1 MSASPITPLEAWICR
16 KIGIGNGARLDRRR
30 LTQYQLEAL
39 NRTLVHARGD
49 SPFYRQHLRG
59 LPPEP
64 LSSLDDLA
72 GLPFTTSSDLR
83 RDPRAFL
90 CVSQDRIA
98 RAVTLDTTGTTG
110 SPKRLFFTEGDL
122 ELTVDFFH
130 HGMSTL
136 VKPGQRALV
145 LLPGSTPGSV
155 GEGMPLIRYRTGDL
169 AAFRVA
175 PCPCGTL
182 LKTLGRVKGRLNGM
196 LTLNPRDT
204 LFIGDLDEAIFSV
217 EGVIN
222 YDASMDAECG
232 IDRFTVRVDAQP
244 SSDMVAITDRMRRNV
259 TRLPPVRSAIDDGL
273 LILSIRSM
281 DQHMTVSTGV
291 VKRKFI
297 DLR

>member
-1 MSASPITPLEAWICR
+1 MACQDEQRILSGRIQSVLLSTDYVPDAIVDRLQRAWGCRVFKHYGMTEMGLGGAVECAARNGYHGREADFWVEIV
-16 KIGIGNGARLDRRR
+16 DP
-30 LTQYQLEAL
+30 Q
-39 NRTLVHARGD
+39 
-49 SPFYRQHLRG
+49 SG
-59 LPPEP
+59 LPVADGTWGEIV
-64 LSSLDDLA
+64 
-72 GLPFTTSSDLR
+72 FTT
-83 RDPRAFL
+83 
-90 CVSQDRIA
+90 
-98 RAVTLDTTGTTG
+98 
-110 SPKRLFFTEGDL
+110 
-122 ELTVDFFH
+122 LT
-130 HGMSTL
+130 
-136 VKPGQRALV
+136 R
-145 LLPGSTPGSV
+145 
-155 GEGMPLIRYRTGDL
+155 EGMPLIRYRTGDL

-281 DQHMTVSTGV
+281 DQYMTVSTGMV
-291 VKRKFI
+291 RRKFI